1 MIELYF
7 WPTPN
12 GWKVS
17 IALEEFGLPY
27 RTHLVD
33 ISAGDQHTDAFLA
46 ISPNGKMPAIVDPDG
61 PDSAPIAIFES
72 GAITEYLCEREGAFG
87 RAPGEA
93 ERVDWLEWLHFGETI
108 GQHLANLTQ
117 HHIAL
122 REPWMRSETVM
133 RLEAKRLEK
142 ARTGATVDAR
152 A

>member
-1 MIELYF
+1 MIDLYF

-61 PDSAPIAIFES
+61 PTARPSRSLKAGRSCNISRARPAGMAAGRS
-72 GAITEYLCEREGAFG
+72 G
-87 RAPGEA
+87 RA
-93 ERVDWLEWLHFGETI
+93 L
-108 GQHLANLTQ
+108 
-117 HHIAL
+117 
-122 REPWMRSETVM
+122 PWIS
-133 RLEAKRLEK
+133 
-142 ARTGATVDAR
+142 G
-152 A
+152 